1 METYTIVRFFQRHYN
16 QRIVHTGFT
25 RAEAEAH
32 CSDPETSSRTAA
44 QPAGVRRT
52 RDHGKMISSVFGLM
66 LLAWLAI
73 HL

>member
-52 RDHGKMISSVFGLM
+52 RDHGNWFDGMREEKNGNL
-66 LLAWLAI
+66 
-73 HL
+73 